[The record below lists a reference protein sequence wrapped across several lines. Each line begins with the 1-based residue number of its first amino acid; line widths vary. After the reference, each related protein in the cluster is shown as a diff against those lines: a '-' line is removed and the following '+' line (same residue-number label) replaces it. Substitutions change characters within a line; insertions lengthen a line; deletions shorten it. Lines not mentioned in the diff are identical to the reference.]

1 MAYIFT
7 IIFIS
12 KLVSNLCKNF
22 FVYCLAQET
31 YSVKDIRW
39 SQIILSK
46 AAIII
51 FIFRHGHFG
60 CGDSPGGPLLSYF
73 LALIIWLWVFKCFR
87 DQMIKVNEISYRGLK
102 ISMCHTLLRWKRG
115 RIFCTLQICP
125 LTKIRFFFCLSKFPW
140 AYSGLTFLY
149 LPPKFFTVSQFP
161 LWAVSSVYFPF

>member
-102 ISMCHTLLRWKRG
+102 ISKGWKWCFKDENMCHTLLRWKRR

-125 LTKIRFFFCLSKFPW
+125 LPKISFFSLCPNSLE
-140 AYSGLTFLY
+140 LT
-149 LPPKFFTVSQFP
+149 V
-161 LWAVSSVYFPF
+161 V